1 MLRTLDRKL
10 RSPWVAVGII
20 VVFIAFIAGLAFGL
34 PDSDE
39 AAAQE
44 IPTSQPPD
52 LDKLVIP
59 EDVTPIPVTVI
70 REVTSGS
77 AGKMSKSYGEKISN
91 SYAEYKAAPPGRA
104 LYFRELDR
112 VYHLPP
118 DVRVKEYVMN
128 ISCAAD
134 SVCAKTPVTILER
147 GSAEISIDGDGNI
160 LWDRASS
167 AEKEAF
173 QFLIEKK

>member
-70 REVTSGS
+70 REVTGG
-77 AGKMSKSYGEKISN
+77 AATKTEMSEARKEFLN
-91 SYAEYKAAPPGRA
+91 APMGRA
-104 LYFRELDR
+104 LYFSRDDRVIYLPADVRIQGIVVSVSCPYDGDACPETPLYVLEKGEATITLDR
-112 VYHLPP
+112 H
-118 DVRVKEYVMN
+118 
-128 ISCAAD
+128 
-134 SVCAKTPVTILER
+134 
-147 GSAEISIDGDGNI
+147 GDI
-160 LWDRASS
+160 VSDAYETDAPTAFPFLTEDRD
-167 AEKEAF
+167 
-173 QFLIEKK
+173 